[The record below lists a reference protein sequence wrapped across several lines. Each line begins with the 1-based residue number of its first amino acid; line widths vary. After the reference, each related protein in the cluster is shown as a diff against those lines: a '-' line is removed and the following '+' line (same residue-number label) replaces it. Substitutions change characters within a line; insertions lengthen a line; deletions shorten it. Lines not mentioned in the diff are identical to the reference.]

1 MSDNDLNIR
10 KKIIALEGNH
20 DLYPK
25 GINKKINIKK
35 LSDNQKK
42 VIIFHYNNT
51 FGEVDWDTVRH
62 RRGRICE

>member
-1 MSDNDLNIR
+1 MNDNDLNIV
-10 KKIIALEGNH
+10 KYIKALEGNH

-42 VIIFHYNNT
+42 VIEYHYNST
-51 FGEVDWDTVRH
+51 FGEGDWNPPSLR
-62 RRGRICE
+62 RICE